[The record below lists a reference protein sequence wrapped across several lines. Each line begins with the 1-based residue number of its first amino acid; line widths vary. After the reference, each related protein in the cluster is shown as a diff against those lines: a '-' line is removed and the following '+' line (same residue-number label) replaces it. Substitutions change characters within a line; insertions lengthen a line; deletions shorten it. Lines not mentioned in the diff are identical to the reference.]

1 MGSSGGG
8 DSGKLGRDSLELWTS
23 AALDSPSTSTTLVAP
38 PPEGP
43 SLLLPKS
50 GKGSDKI
57 WSRLRR
63 FSSQSVCVAALLALV
78 VGLGGDAAV
87 VRAEMVSGVACAM
100 ESFGVGIG
108 LLSGGRVRGTGGG
121 EGGGEELE
129 LFASM
134 SDTVC

>member
-1 MGSSGGG
+1 M
-8 DSGKLGRDSLELWTS
+8 
-23 AALDSPSTSTTLVAP
+23 
-38 PPEGP
+38 
-43 SLLLPKS
+43 
-50 GKGSDKI
+50 
-57 WSRLRR
+57 
-63 FSSQSVCVAALLALV
+63 CVAALLALV

-87 VRAEMVSGVACAM
+87 VRAEMVSVVACAM

-129 LFASM
+129 LFVSM